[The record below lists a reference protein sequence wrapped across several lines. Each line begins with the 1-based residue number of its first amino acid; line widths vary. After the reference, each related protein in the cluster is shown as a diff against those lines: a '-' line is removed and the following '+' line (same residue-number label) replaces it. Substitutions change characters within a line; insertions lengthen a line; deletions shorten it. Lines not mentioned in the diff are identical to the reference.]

1 MPRVLVNLLQTTGT
15 KGGIEIYARELYR
28 AIGDLAPEFEFV
40 GYASTE
46 LMAADHSWFPG
57 EMVASG
63 ISGENRLAW
72 ARGELF
78 AVSRAASRLGADLI
92 HGPAMFGPLFP
103 AVPVVITVHDLLYF
117 SHPEL
122 MQTKVFTEPVKWM
135 EKRGA
140 KGATRLITISEYS
153 AAAIR
158 RYLHFPADHID
169 VIPLAARTDPTAL
182 AAGEPRSA
190 DTFLAM
196 GQRSPYKDFDTIVRA
211 WSLMP
216 ADARPR
222 LVITGG
228 GADDPLR
235 PLVDKLG
242 LGGSIELLSWVPRD
256 DLDHLVASATAL
268 IDSTLATGFSLP
280 AVEAMNVGLPVLL
293 ADTEVFRE
301 VAGDAA
307 DYFAAGDAADL
318 ARAVRQLVGDR
329 GRQLELAS
337 LGRTRSAGTSW
348 AHVAAATVESF
359 TRALDEG
366 RRR

>member
-28 AIGDLAPEFEFV
+28 AMAELAPAMDFV

-57 EMVASG
+57 EMVASD

-78 AVSRAASRLGADLI
+78 AVSRAAARLGADLI
-92 HGPAMFGPLFP
+92 HGPAMFGPLFS

-122 MQTKVFTEPVKWM
+122 MQTKLFTGPVKWM

-140 KGATRLITISEYS
+140 SRATRLITISEYS

-158 RYLHFPADHID
+158 RYLHFPADRID
-169 VIPLAARTDPTAL
+169 VIPLAARTDP
-182 AAGEPRSA
+182 AAAAVSA
-190 DTFLAM
+190 VRNVDTFLAM

-211 WSLMP
+211 WSLIP
-216 ADARPR
+216 ANERPR

-228 GADDPLR
+228 GPDDPLR

-242 LGGSIELLSWVPRD
+242 LGDSIDLLAWVPRD
-256 DLDHLVASATAL
+256 ELERLVASATAL

-280 AVEAMNVGLPVLL
+280 AVEAMNVGLPVVL

-307 DYFAAGDAADL
+307 DYFGPGNPADL
-318 ARAVRQLVGDR
+318 ARAVRQLVRDPR
-329 GRQLELAS
+329 RQLELAG
-337 LGRTRSAGTSW
+337 LGRARAARTSW
-348 AHVAAATVESF
+348 EQVATATVESF
-359 TRALDEG
+359 SRALTDG
-366 RRR
+366 SRR